1 MLTPYMSAN
10 GPKRNIIGP
19 RSNYLSVFRGYN
31 FSNCR
36 LGGLM
41 NPKLIIAILVIA
53 AVPLGF
59 FSLRTHQVTKAEAQ
73 KVFKIIS
80 GDKAKTQSYCDMTK
94 LDEQIKQAKEKRD
107 SKTVNKLSQKLDLL
121 EERLGPKY
129 VALMDGLEDIDPKS
143 DVAQQ
148 IESILDDIYDNLCGG

>member
-1 MLTPYMSAN
+1 M
-10 GPKRNIIGP
+10 
-19 RSNYLSVFRGYN
+19 
-31 FSNCR
+31 
-36 LGGLM
+36 
-41 NPKLIIAILVIA
+41 
-53 AVPLGF
+53 PLGF

-94 LDEQIKQAKEKRD
+94 LDEQIKQAKEKKD
-107 SKTVNKLSQKLDLL
+107 SKTVNELSQKLDLL
-121 EERLGPKY
+121 EERLGPEY